1 MQPIDALERVAGL
14 AKSLSCAEFRV
25 LFELLLRA
33 CREDRHT
40 AKASTRE
47 LVHATGLARS
57 NVQSALHSLVERNV
71 ITTDNGSASRAAAYR
86 LVFLEYVVLSAPL
99 VPGPNLGPP
108 PVEKEAQ
115 VALFQGHPGPN
126 LGPPPGPAA
135 GPPPLVANKER
146 AHAPVDLDF
155 DSTKTID
162 RLLKANPQKAD
173 NALIQ
178 HFRGWLHSY
187 MAKLGREPHPHAPDD
202 LIVSQFLSCGEAH
215 QLEKLLYDLMAER
228 KEPGHSYA
236 WFVTVA
242 LQRLHGISPQQ
253 LKQRR
258 TELRLVKQRPPEE
271 QASVEGIQ
279 QQILNTAQEKR
290 MHFHR

>member
-1 MQPIDALERVAGL
+1 MWIAGN
-14 AKSLSCAEFRV
+14 
-25 LFELLLRA
+25 LRGG
-33 CREDRHT
+33 EDRNAT
-40 AKASTRE
+40 ARTRID
-47 LVHATGLARS
+47 LPPSAPPHLPKSSKITFSALLPVILAR
-57 NVQSALHSLVERNV
+57 
-71 ITTDNGSASRAAAYR
+71 I
-86 LVFLEYVVLSAPL
+86 
-99 VPGPNLGPP
+99 PG
-108 PVEKEAQ
+108 
-115 VALFQGHPGPN
+115 
-126 LGPPPGPAA
+126 
-135 GPPPLVANKER
+135 
-146 AHAPVDLDF
+146 
-155 DSTKTID
+155 
-162 RLLKANPQKAD
+162 

>member
-57 NVQSALHSLVERNV
+57 NVQSALHSLVERNA
-71 ITTDNGSASRAAAYR
+71 IATDNGSASRAAAYR

-135 GPPPLVANKER
+135 GPPPFVANKER

-202 LIVSQFLSCGEAH
+202 LIVSQFLSCGEPH
-215 QLEKLLYDLMAER
+215 QLGRLLDDLLAER

-236 WFVTVA
+236 WF
-242 LQRLHGISPQQ
+242 
-253 LKQRR
+253 
-258 TELRLVKQRPPEE
+258 
-271 QASVEGIQ
+271 
-279 QQILNTAQEKR
+279 
-290 MHFHR
+290 